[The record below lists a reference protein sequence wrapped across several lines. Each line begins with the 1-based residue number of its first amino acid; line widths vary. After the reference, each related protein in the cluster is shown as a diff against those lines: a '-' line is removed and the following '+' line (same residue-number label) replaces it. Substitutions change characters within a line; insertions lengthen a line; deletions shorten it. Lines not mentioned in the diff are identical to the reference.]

1 MNSAPEANHPV
12 LNDGTSNDGTS
23 NDMNCRIKE
32 KYIEILRAEQILIGR
47 NDLVIGD
54 VIGQG
59 NFGCVFKG
67 KLSSNENKFEEEVA
81 VKTLDNCKF
90 HKLYSNY
97 AYN

>member
-1 MNSAPEANHPV
+1 VNCISEANRPV
-12 LNDGTSNDGTS
+12 LNDGTLR
-23 NDMNCRIKE
+23 DMNLRIKE
-32 KYIEILRAEQILIGR
+32 KYLQLLRADQILIDK
-47 NDLVIGD
+47 NDLTIGD